1 MASAGLHDVRYDSE
15 FPDDRTIADELLR
28 AADQAIYRKMRGP
41 KSAAGG
47 LHAKTSRSTH
57 AVCGI
62 SGMDSASAQAAR
74 CSVAPNATRLMFNRC
89 V

>member
-41 KSAAGG
+41 KSAA
-47 LHAKTSRSTH
+47 RSPREDLTF
-57 AVCGI
+57 
-62 SGMDSASAQAAR
+62 DS
-74 CSVAPNATRLMFNRC
+74 RC
-89 V
+89 VRDLWHGLGLGSGSALLGGA